1 VPVVC
6 EGNTVCLPPL
16 LYCSAQRHTNNI
28 VDSLLQQDLLGAGVY
43 GAATAHTCTLEPPAS
58 PNTLLTTNG
67 YYR

>member
-1 VPVVC
+1 MPVVC

-28 VDSLLQQDLLGAGVY
+28 VDSLLQQDLLGVGVY
-43 GAATAHTCTLEPPAS
+43 GATAHTCTLQPPAS